1 MPKERLSRAR
11 RVVVKLGS
19 NVITAVNSLNLDV
32 IDAISA
38 QICKLMDQ
46 GMEVILVSSGAM
58 AAGLRKMRM
67 DKRPE
72 EIPKRQA
79 ISAIGQS
86 GLMNAYEKVFP
97 GVINKLPKSF

>member
-46 GMEVILVSSGAM
+46 GMEVILVSSGSM
-58 AAGLRKMRM
+58 AAGLRKIGM

-72 EIPKRQA
+72 ELPKRQA

-86 GLMNAYEKVFP
+86 GVMNA
-97 GVINKLPKSF
+97 